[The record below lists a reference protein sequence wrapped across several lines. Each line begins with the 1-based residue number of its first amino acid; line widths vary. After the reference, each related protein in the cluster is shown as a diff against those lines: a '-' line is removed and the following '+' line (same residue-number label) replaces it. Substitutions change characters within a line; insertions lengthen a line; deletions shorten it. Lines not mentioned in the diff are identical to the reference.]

1 MKTLILTALMCLFV
15 SVQPSFAEGDDG
27 LYDPVAPKGSA
38 FVRFFNTTDK
48 ETAFSVHGKKY
59 DNVDG
64 MELSPYYVQKNGDV
78 DISVGAGKAL
88 QKLEEGQFYTAFV
101 TDGAVKVLKDQSLQS
116 RAKALVVFYNLTQQD
131 KLALKTAD
139 GKVEVIAPQAKNTAA
154 GREMNGVKVSFAVF
168 SDVVSKAVLPDVV
181 LERGKAYAVIATES
195 KDGAVTL
202 NRFDAVT
209 NTKK

>member
-1 MKTLILTALMCLFV
+1 MKTLILSSLLCLFI

-27 LYDPVAPKGSA
+27 LYDPVAPKGTA

-48 ETAFSVHGKKY
+48 ETSFSVHGKKY

-78 DISVGAGKAL
+78 DVAVGAGKVG
-88 QKLEEGQFYTAFV
+88 QKLEEGHFYTAFV
-101 TDGAVKVLKDQSLQS
+101 TDGTVKVLDDQSLQS
-116 RAKALVVFYNLTQQD
+116 RAKALVVFYNLTKQD

-139 GKVEVIAPQAKNTAA
+139 GKVEVIAPQEKNTAA
-154 GREMNGVKVSFAVF
+154 GREMNGVKVSFAAF
-168 SDVVSKAVLPDVV
+168 AADKSKAVLPDIV
-181 LERGKAYAVIATES
+181 LERGKAYAVIASEG
-195 KDGAVTL
+195 KDGSVTL
-202 NRFDAVT
+202 KRFDAIT